1 MGWRRSACPNTKA
14 IAVVGLEQ
22 YENRSRNVVEGI
34 YIPTAKILMR
44 APYQAATRLIRKR
57 K

>member
-44 APYQAATRLIRKR
+44 APYQAATRL
-57 K
+57 